1 MQGCTRLSD
10 LNEEP
15 VTEATNVS
23 QQLSKLSLLPAT
35 VQIAFNTHPVR
46 ISAARGLT
54 QPHGTVGGIRLSITN
69 ELYWLHMCAQ
79 QTCL

>member
-15 VTEATNVS
+15 ATEATNVS
-23 QQLSKLSLLPAT
+23 QQLSKGSLLPAT
-35 VQIAFNTHPVR
+35 VQVAFNRGTVH

-54 QPHGTVGGIRLSITN
+54 QPHGTVGDIRLSVTN
-69 ELYWLHMCAQ
+69 ELYWLHMCTQ